1 LLECEPLVNA
11 IVSSRVLSLREGAWV
26 WVAMDERKIA
36 IEEEKEKPHADGQKG
51 KFLRNDPGK
60 SPGARAV
67 CSGASETV
75 E

>member
-1 LLECEPLVNA
+1 
-11 IVSSRVLSLREGAWV
+11 
-26 WVAMDERKIA
+26 MDERKIA

-67 CSGASETV
+67 CSRASETV